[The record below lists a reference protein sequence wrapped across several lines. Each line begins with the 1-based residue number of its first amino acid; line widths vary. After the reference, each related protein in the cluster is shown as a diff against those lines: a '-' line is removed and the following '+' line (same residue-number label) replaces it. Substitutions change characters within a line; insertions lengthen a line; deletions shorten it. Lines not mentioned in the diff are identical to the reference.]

1 MNHTRLFKLTLEA
14 SLLAGALFAHGCGN
28 GAATTNP
35 TETPTTAT
43 STTSAAVPPVTPPPG
58 TPSGPSATSASVGP
72 SVNPPVNPTPV
83 DPPAPTP
90 GTSATTTPTTTPS
103 GTSAVTGTDPTSEM
117 SGSPTTEAGQ
127 TSAPTDGLEWLPSW
141 GTTIQRTEVKNL
153 PNNGADPK
161 TSWTDKT
168 VRQFIWPTFS
178 GEEIRIRLNNEK
190 GESPLEVKKLH
201 IAKAKTAAD
210 PGTSGGQVDVT
221 TDTALTFGG
230 MPGVT
235 VPAGMAVWSDPVE
248 FPLTEIQLTA
258 ISMQLGAS
266 VPTGITGH
274 PGARTTTYFANGDA
288 VSSEALTGA
297 TTIDR
302 WYFIE
307 TLEVMAPK
315 DAYAIAAFGDS
326 ITDGYGIL
334 NKFERWPDYLT
345 LRVKADPV
353 LGPKRS
359 VVNFGMGANNL
370 TKDSTDE
377 SNASIVTQ
385 DSGLKRFDHDVI
397 TSTKIKWVVI
407 FEGVNDMTYSDVNGD
422 ALNAAY
428 SSMIVK
434 AHDKGILAYG
444 ATILPCDSG
453 LCPAQRTVVNDWIK
467 TSGEYDAALD
477 FAGVVSTS
485 ENVWNNT
492 YKNDA
497 LHPNTNGYKAL
508 ADSIELSLFSEVMP

>member
-1 MNHTRLFKLTLEA
+1 MRLFKLTFEA
-14 SLLAGALFAHGCGN
+14 SLLAGVLFAHGCGN
-28 GAATTNP
+28 GA
-35 TETPTTAT
+35 
-43 STTSAAVPPVTPPPG
+43 STTSPTESSTTTTSTSSSVVPPVTPPTG
-58 TPSGPSATSASVGP
+58 TPTAPDTTSNPVPPPVTPPA
-72 SVNPPVNPTPV
+72 NPPPVTPTT
-83 DPPAPTP
+83 PTTE
-90 GTSATTTPTTTPS
+90 TSATTTSSATSSSTSTVTVTEPTSDSSTPTTSDVDDSS
-103 GTSAVTGTDPTSEM
+103 G
-117 SGSPTTEAGQ
+117 AGD
-127 TSAPTDGLEWLPSW
+127 ALEWLPSW

-168 VRQFIWPTFS
+168 VRQFVWPTFS
-178 GEEIRIRLNNEK
+178 GNEIRIRLNNEK

-201 IAKAKTAAD
+201 IAKAKTSGD
-210 PGTSGGQVDVT
+210 PGNSNGQIDAT
-221 TDTALTFGG
+221 TDTAFTFGG
-230 MPGVT
+230 MAGVT
-235 VPAGMAVWSDPVE
+235 VPAGMAVWSDAVE
-248 FPLTEIQLTA
+248 FPLEEIKLTA
-258 ISMQLGAS
+258 ITMQLGAS
-266 VPTGITGH
+266 VPTGVTGH

-288 VSSEALTGA
+288 VATEALTGA

-307 TLEVMAPK
+307 TLEVMAPN
-315 DAYAIAAFGDS
+315 DAYTIAAFGDS

-345 LRVKADPV
+345 LRIKQDPV

-370 TKDSTDE
+370 TTDSTDE

-385 DSGLKRFDHDVI
+385 DSGLKRFDRDVI
-397 TSTKIKWVVI
+397 TSAKIKWVII
-407 FEGVNDMTYSDVNGD
+407 FEGVNDMTYSNVTGNT
-422 ALNAAY
+422 LNDAY

-434 AHDKGILAYG
+434 AHDKGIFAYG

-453 LCPAQRTVVNDWIK
+453 LCPAERTVVNNWIK

-497 LHPNTNGYKAL
+497 LHPNSNGYKAL
-508 ADSIELSLFSEVMP
+508 ADSIDLSLFSQVMQ